1 MLYPL
6 SYGGVAAILPKRLPR
21 DGNRKRSGRNPEPG
35 RGVPDRLALRREA
48 GYVEATKRARG
59 GCARGTRTRFAAARA
74 EEMGTTGRMG
84 TFVVALVVFAAAS
97 GIPQVSRADDVER
110 AERLFS
116 EHCAVCHGADRGGYI
131 APALNRDETALTRD
145 QVAATIL
152 TGAPSTLMPPHP
164 SWRGRLSSRER
175 DLLATLVTTQ
185 PKRDLSWEIDD
196 IRRSLEILVADE
208 SKLPDRPRYAIDDID
223 DLMAV
228 MGRGRHAAG
237 DDAKVLFFDGSRN
250 VEVGAVPTRFAPHLM
265 DFHPVE
271 KRWAYVR
278 DDAGYIHK
286 IDLYSMQVVRRVRAG
301 LNGISLALSRDGRYL
316 AAGSYVPHTMAILD
330 AGTLE
335 PLRLIPLAG
344 TDPDG
349 KMVEADSGA
358 ILGTP
363 FADYFVVALEQA
375 GQVWIVDLAR
385 PDMPIT
391 RIADVGRHLH
401 DAFLSPDGRYMVVA
415 SYDDNLNAVIDLA
428 EKRIVRKIPAGCQP
442 HLGSGAVVQSNGRLL
457 GVGTNIGEAGCKSF
471 ELTVFDMS
479 TFDVVKRIPVLGP
492 TESPAAHPRA
502 PYIAVDIVGTGPN
515 ANKIQMIDRNTL
527 EVVRTLTVADPLAH
541 SYFPEYTARGDYLYV
556 SARYRGDRS
565 IGPHA
570 GWLAIYDA
578 RTLAEVKTIGV
589 DVPGGVFS
597 RSRARTVVVGL
608 QEMSR

>member
-1 MLYPL
+1 MHKVGHLAAL
-6 SYGGVAAILPKRLPR
+6 AAVVAA
-21 DGNRKRSGRNPEPG
+21 
-35 RGVPDRLALRREA
+35 LA
-48 GYVEATKRARG
+48 
-59 GCARGTRTRFAAARA
+59 
-74 EEMGTTGRMG
+74 M
-84 TFVVALVVFAAAS
+84 
-97 GIPQVSRADDVER
+97 PQSSRADDVAR
-110 AERLFS
+110 AERLFAD
-116 EHCAVCHGADRGGYI
+116 HCAVCHGADRGGYI
-131 APALNRDETALTRD
+131 APALNRDETVLTHER
-145 QVAATIL
+145 VATTIL

-164 SWRGRLSSRER
+164 SWRGKLSSTDR
-175 DLLATLVTTQ
+175 DLLAMLVTTQ
-185 PKRDLSWEIDD
+185 PKRDLSWSIDD
-196 IRRSLEILVADE
+196 VRRSLEVLVADE
-208 SKLPDRPRYAIDDID
+208 STLPEKPRYAIDDID

-228 MGRGRHAAG
+228 MGRGRYAAG
-237 DDAKVLFFDGSRN
+237 DDAKVLFFDGRTN
-250 VEVGAVPTRFAPHLM
+250 AKVGEVPTRFAPHLM
-265 DFHPVE
+265 DFHPVQE
-271 KRWAYVR
+271 RWAYVR
-278 DDAGYIHK
+278 DDAGYVHK

-316 AAGSYVPHTMAILD
+316 AAGSYVPHTMVIFD
-330 AGTLE
+330 AATLE
-335 PLRLIPLAG
+335 PLRLIALAG
-344 TDPDG
+344 VDPDS
-349 KMVEADSGA
+349 KMVQADSGS
-358 ILGTP
+358 IVGTP

-375 GQVWIVDLAR
+375 GQVWIVDLAHSE
-385 PDMPIT
+385 MPIT
-391 RIADVGRHLH
+391 KIGNVGRHLH

-442 HLGSGAVVQSNGRLL
+442 HLGSGAVVQSNGSLL
-457 GVGTNIGEAGCKSF
+457 GVGTNIGEADCKSF
-471 ELTVFDMS
+471 EVTVFDMS

-515 ANKIQMIDRNTL
+515 ANKIQMIDKNTL

-597 RSRARTVVVGL
+597 RMRARTVVVGL
-608 QEMSR
+608 QETSR